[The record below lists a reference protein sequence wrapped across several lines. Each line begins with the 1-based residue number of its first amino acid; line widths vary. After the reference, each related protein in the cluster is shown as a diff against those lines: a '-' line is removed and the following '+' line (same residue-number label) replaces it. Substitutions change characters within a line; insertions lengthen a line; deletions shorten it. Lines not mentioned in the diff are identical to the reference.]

1 MSAEETGG
9 WLQQPT
15 PQITCGVLF
24 LRRKRAG
31 FDPEWGQQM
40 EEEAREHLAR
50 EAFSAVV
57 PDVRVVDDA
66 SLRAA
71 VAECRRRR
79 CDVLITLQTTMSDGR
94 LAPVLGQLWEDPVI
108 LWATPEKQEG
118 SMISACSLVG
128 IHTFA
133 STLRQLGR
141 HFGVV
146 YGMPGRDATVAD
158 LGEAVHIAYAF
169 RRLRQ
174 ARAGLVGYHA
184 PGFIDMHA
192 DPFLMNRALGVQL
205 HHVSIKEF
213 LDQMGTFGD
222 AEVAEDV
229 SRTMGLGLPLVD
241 VTREELATASRYY
254 LTMASLIESESLD
267 ALAVRDWTELSDG
280 VGQWPYLA
288 MARLSSAGRAIGC
301 EGDVDGALSCLLGW
315 LLGCG
320 AAYLSDWLEHDES
333 TVTLWHAGNAP
344 FQVCHDPGTPHGP
357 RVSRHFNNRR
367 PAVVDAWLRSPVDI
381 TILRLWHCDGAYW
394 LTACDAESVPPRREL
409 RGTNGLAR
417 IADRDVRAWF
427 GDLCQAGMPHHVA
440 VVLGHHAELV
450 RRFARQTGV
459 GWVD

>member
-1 MSAEETGG
+1 MLAEGTTV
-9 WLQQPT
+9 WPQQPT
-15 PQITCGVLF
+15 PPIACGVLF

-31 FDPEWGQQM
+31 FDPEWGGRM
-40 EEEAREHLAR
+40 EEAAREQLAR
-50 EAFSAVV
+50 AGFSVV
-57 PDVRVVDDA
+57 IPDVRVVDDA

-71 VAECRRRR
+71 VAACEQAK

-94 LAPVLGQLWEDPVI
+94 LAPVLGQLWDGTVI

-141 HFGVV
+141 RFEIV
-146 YGMPGRDATVAD
+146 YGMPGGDKTVAE
-158 LGEAVHIAYAF
+158 LREAVHTAYAV
-169 RRLRQ
+169 RRFRQ

-192 DPFLMNRALGVQL
+192 DPFLMNRSLGAQL

-213 LDQMGTFGD
+213 LDLMGTFGD
-222 AEVAEDV
+222 GQVSADV
-229 SRTMGLGLPLVD
+229 DRTVELGLPLVD
-241 VTREELATASRYY
+241 VATEELATASRYY
-254 LTMASLIESESLD
+254 LALESLIESESLD

-315 LLGCG
+315 VLGCG
-320 AAYLSDWLEHDES
+320 TAYLSDWLEHDES
-333 TVTLWHAGNAP
+333 TITLWHAGNAP
-344 FQVCHDPGTPHGP
+344 FQVCHDVGTPHGP
-357 RVSRHFNNRR
+357 RVSRHFNNRN
-367 PAVVDAWLRSPVDI
+367 PAVVDARLRAPADM

-409 RGTNGLAR
+409 RGTNGLVR
-417 IADRDVRAWF
+417 ILDRDVREWF
-427 GDLCQAGMPHHVA
+427 GDLCRAGMPHHVA
-440 VVLGHHAELV
+440 VVLGHHAGLV
-450 RRFARQTGV
+450 RAFARQMGI